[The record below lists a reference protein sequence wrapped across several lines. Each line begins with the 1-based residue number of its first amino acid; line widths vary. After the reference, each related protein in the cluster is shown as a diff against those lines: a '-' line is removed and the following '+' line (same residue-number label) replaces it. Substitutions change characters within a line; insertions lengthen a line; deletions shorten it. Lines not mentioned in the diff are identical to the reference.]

1 MLVKNSVMKKQTKR
15 TLVVLGG
22 LGLLYWLKKS
32 KNSTTPPP
40 PPPSDQG
47 AAEAQEIIT
56 ETQAAVA
63 SPYRDATV

>member
-1 MLVKNSVMKKQTKR
+1 MLVKNRDMKKQTKR
-15 TLVVLGG
+15 TLFVLGG
-22 LGLLYWLKKS
+22 FGLLYWLTKS
-32 KNSTTPPP
+32 KNSSTTPPP
-40 PPPSDQG
+40 PPDQG

>member
-1 MLVKNSVMKKQTKR
+1 MKKQTKR

-22 LGLLYWLKKS
+22 LGLIYWLTKG
-32 KNSTTPPP
+32 KNTSTTPPP
-40 PPPSDQG
+40 PDQG